1 MTIVQKIKADIVSPF
16 EDIDVLNGVVHRLA
30 VIYDE
35 ARLPGYKQDS
45 AATSI

>member
-1 MTIVQKIKADIVSPF
+1 MTIVHKIKADIVSPF
-16 EDIDVLNGVVHRLA
+16 EYIDVLNGGVHRLA
-30 VIYDE
+30 VIYEE